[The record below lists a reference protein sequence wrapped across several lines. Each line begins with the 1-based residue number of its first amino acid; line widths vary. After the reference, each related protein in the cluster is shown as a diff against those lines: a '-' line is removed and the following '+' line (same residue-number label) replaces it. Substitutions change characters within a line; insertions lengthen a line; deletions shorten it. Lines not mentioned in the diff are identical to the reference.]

1 MGFGDRDTRDI
12 GFASLS
18 GAAERNEDIMYIY
31 YGNEA
36 FMNTRIQRSS
46 LAPYTHGPL
55 TSVGKRE
62 FKKPLLFITL
72 QHKYLM

>member
-1 MGFGDRDTRDI
+1 MGFGDRATRDI

-46 LAPYTHGPL
+46 LAPYTHEPL
-55 TSVGKRE
+55 TPVGKRE

-72 QHKYLM
+72 QYKYLM